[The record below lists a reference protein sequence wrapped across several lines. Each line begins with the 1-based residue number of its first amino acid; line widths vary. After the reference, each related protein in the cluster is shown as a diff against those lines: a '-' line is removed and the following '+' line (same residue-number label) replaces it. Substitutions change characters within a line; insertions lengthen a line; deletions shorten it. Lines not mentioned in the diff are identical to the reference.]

1 MYESPIRK
9 GVMATSDKVTDA
21 FVKWSQGLAGTYD
34 INDDDDGR
42 IRIRFSH
49 QEDQA
54 AYLLTWT
61 EDLINEVDSVVALV
75 RRVMPTIIANDIIGV
90 SPMTGPVG
98 QIFALKAR
106 YQAQS
111 EDEDEES

>member
-1 MYESPIRK
+1 MFGSPIRN
-9 GVMATSDKVTDA
+9 GVLATLDQVTEE
-21 FVKWSQGLAGTYD
+21 FEKWSTGLIGTYEID
-34 INDDDDGR
+34 INDGKNE
-42 IRIRFSH
+42 IRFSH

-61 EDLINEVDSVVALV
+61 EDIPLTTLLIPLL
-75 RRVMPTIIANDIIGV
+75 RRVMPSIIANDIIGV

-98 QIFALKAR
+98 QIFAMRSR
-106 YQAQS
+106 YQPQP